1 MDYKSFKA
9 DSLRDAWLPSLVLPV
24 GTVQPSLI
32 LLSVSASFLCAFSLT
47 FCFVGSF
54 PKAQQLQPCLAPSLG
69 VINTF

>member
-1 MDYKSFKA
+1 
-9 DSLRDAWLPSLVLPV
+9 
-24 GTVQPSLI
+24 LI

-54 PKAQQLQPCLAPSLG
+54 PKAQQLQPCLTPTLG